1 MKTSLFFPA
10 RFLKLLSAF
19 LLLASTAA
27 AGEFRAGAAKVDIT
41 PPNGTPMAGFYFFR
55 ASTEVFD
62 PIYAKTIV
70 VEQDGVRAAF
80 VVLDLV
86 TTTQPIVATARRMI
100 EKECGIPGKR
110 VMISATHTHSAPVL
124 PRASLIDDL
133 TGGKSPEAQ
142 AYADALPGL
151 IAKSV
156 SEALAKLAPATA
168 SATVG
173 KAEGIAFNRRVIGR
187 DGKLI
192 WQPKKIDP
200 ALERPAGPVDPDLG
214 LLVFDSAAQH
224 PAPLAAY
231 VNFGMHPIS
240 MGSGTRISADYPG
253 ELTKLLAERKG
264 EEMIAVFANGCCG
277 DINNTNYLTDK
288 PRLKG
293 PDETHR
299 LGLALADVAVQS
311 WPNLKR
317 LETHAPRGSSVM
329 VTLPRRKF
337 SEEEIAKAK
346 DIVSRSSPRIRSGA
360 LNTEKLSTI
369 EMAEAVCIME
379 TVEKKEIPL
388 QVEVQAISFSD
399 DLAILS
405 LPGEIFVE
413 LGLAIKAASPFKHTF
428 IAELANGS
436 MGYVPNRDAYPQG
449 SYEVVSACGEAGSGE
464 MLVNAALKLLK
475 GLAKS

>member
-10 RFLKLLSAF
+10 RFLKLLPGL
-19 LLLASTAA
+19 LLLASTAR

-41 PPNGTPMAGFYFFR
+41 PPNRTPMAGFYFFR

-70 VEQDGVRAAF
+70 VEQDGEQAAF

-86 TTTQPIVATARRMI
+86 TTTQPVVAAARRII
-100 EKECGIPGKR
+100 EKECGIPGKQ

-124 PRASLIDDL
+124 PQASVMDDL
-133 TGGKSPEAQ
+133 TGAKSPEAQ
-142 AYADALPGL
+142 VYADALPGL

-156 SEALAKLAPATA
+156 RDAVAKLVPGTA

-200 ALERPAGPVDPDLG
+200 AVEHPAGPVDPDLG
-214 LLVFDSAAQH
+214 LLLVESTEPH

-231 VNFGMHPIS
+231 LNFAMHPTS

-253 ELTKLLAERKG
+253 EFTKLLSERKG
-264 EEMIAVFANGCCG
+264 AKMIAVFANGCCG
-277 DINNTNYLTDK
+277 NTNNTNYLTDK
-288 PRLKG
+288 ARLKG
-293 PDETHR
+293 EAETHR
-299 LGLALADVAVQS
+299 LGAALADAAVQS

-317 LETHAPRGSSVM
+317 LKTHAPRAASVM
-329 VTLPRRKF
+329 VTLPRRRF

-346 DIVSRSSPRIRSGA
+346 DVVRRM
-360 LNTEKLSTI
+360 NTETLSTI

-399 DLAILS
+399 DLAVLS

-413 LGLAIKAASPFKHTF
+413 LCLAIKAASPFKHTF

-436 MGYVPNRDAYPQG
+436 IGYVPNRDAYPQG
-449 SYEVVSACGEAGSGE
+449 SYEVVSARGEAGSGE
-464 MLVNAALKLLK
+464 MLLDAALKLLK